1 MSSHHRDEVF
11 RKLAIAEPLTLPMVV
26 LLVVF
31 AVIFALQ
38 IAVPPFRRFAEDY
51 LAMDSQAFLGK
62 LRLWQAL
69 TAMFLHGSPC
79 HFIGN
84 MAFFW
89 FFGSLVAN
97 AWRRRDFLAFFFTC
111 GVVASLCFWA
121 FNGLTSAKPVK
132 GFGASGAVM
141 GLMIACAMVYGE
153 RTVLAFFMIPMR
165 IKYFVAIALALDIL
179 LLVGTVEDGVG
190 HCAHIGGAI
199 CGAAYLKV
207 AWWRQRR
214 QAGEARGPGKAKSRI
229 GGLEIMDDGR
239 R

>member
-1 MSSHHRDEVF
+1 M
-11 RKLAIAEPLTLPMVV
+11 IV
-26 LLVVF
+26 LLITF
-31 AVIFALQ
+31 AVVFALQ
-38 IAVPPFRRFAEDY
+38 IAVPPFARFAANY
-51 LAMDSQAFLGK
+51 LALDSHAFLGK
-62 LRLWQAL
+62 LRIWQAL

-84 MAFFW
+84 MIFFW
-89 FFGSLVAN
+89 FFGSLVSN

-111 GVVASLCFWA
+111 GIVASLCFWA
-121 FNGLTSAKPVK
+121 FNGLTNAKPVK

-153 RTVLAFFMIPMR
+153 RIVFAFFMIPMR

-179 LLVGTVEDGVG
+179 FLVGTVEDGVG

-199 CGAAYLKV
+199 VGWAYLRL
-207 AWWRQRR
+207 AWRRQRR

-229 GGLEIMDDGR
+229 DGLEIMDDER